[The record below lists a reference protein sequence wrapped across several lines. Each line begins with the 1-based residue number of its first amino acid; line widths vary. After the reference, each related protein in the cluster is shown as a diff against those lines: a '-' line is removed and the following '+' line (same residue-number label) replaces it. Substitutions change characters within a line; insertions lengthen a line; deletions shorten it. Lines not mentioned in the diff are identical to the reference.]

1 MFIIIEIIILILEII
16 YQFLKLLT
24 KCICRKRKQVSGQVV
39 LITGSAHGIG
49 RELAFLFQER
59 GARLA
64 LVDINQVFGI
74 YCRIFSLYQNFFS
87 L

>member
-24 KCICRKRKQVSGQVV
+24 KCFCRKRKQVSGQVV
-39 LITGSAHGIG
+39 VITGSAHGIG

-64 LVDINQVFGI
+64 LIDINQVLVI
-74 YCRIFSLYQNFFS
+74 YLKLFIY
-87 L
+87 